1 MKLKQNKQSK
11 LVVALSAVI
20 LLLVALSATL
30 TFAYFTAHDN
40 SSEAQ
45 VTFGN
50 LSVKL
55 SDANFYQDKLETAVT
70 ADTIIQPGCTIK
82 VKDGTTINVTTNIK
96 TLLRIKLDVTC
107 TDLSSD
113 MYKIADG
120 LSDDWAKGT
129 GDDKYI
135 YYLKDIDKNASISI
149 NNVAVKFLADKIG
162 NTLKG
167 KAVTIKLTVEAIQEE
182 HNLAD
187 DAEKNATTLA
197 AAFADYTES
206 GVK

>member
-1 MKLKQNKQSK
+1 MKLKQNKQSR
-11 LVVALSAVI
+11 LVIALSAVI

-40 SSEAQ
+40 SSEAS

-82 VKDGTTINVTTNIK
+82 VKDGTTIDVTTSIK

-107 TDLSSD
+107 ADLSSD
-113 MYKIADG
+113 MYTIAEG
-120 LSDDWAKGT
+120 LSADWAKG
-129 GDDKYI
+129 DNNYI
-135 YYLKDIDKNASISI
+135 YYLKDISADANISI
-149 NNVAVKFLADKIG
+149 NNVAVKFLEDKIG
-162 NTLKG
+162 NTLQAKS
-167 KAVTIKLTVEAIQEE
+167 VTIKLTVEAIQEE
-182 HNLAD
+182 HNLTG
-187 DAEKNATTLA
+187 EKNATSIA
-197 AAFADYTES
+197 AAFANYTES